1 MLFEHMVRLDDDHRG
16 GRFEADA
23 SLDAADRIAYV
34 HVAADRIARSNGLQ
48 RLNRGD
54 PVVVTLT
61 VQRDEF
67 APLESQRH
75 TTGFGLFQ
83 LRRIGLL
90 GQRLAG
96 GKRLLAAYGRTP
108 DTLIDRVFGLLEIEI
123 DSVTAQVL
131 DFLLAAQALLTD

>member
-1 MLFEHMVRLDDDHRG
+1 MTIG
-16 GRFEADA
+16 AAA
-23 SLDAADRIAYV
+23 SKPTRPLMPMIGIAYV

-90 GQRLAG
+90 G
-96 GKRLLAAYGRTP
+96 
-108 DTLIDRVFGLLEIEI
+108 
-123 DSVTAQVL
+123 SVSPR
-131 DFLLAAQALLTD
+131 